1 MTPVVLD
8 SNVIISA
15 LVFGGKPRRLFN
27 LILEGRFTLYLSKEI
42 IDEVV
47 EILLLKFGYSQD
59 ALFAVESELRSLA
72 NITKPDFKIGHIT
85 DDDDD
90 NRILE
95 CAKAGECQ
103 YIVSGDKHLLSVKK
117 FENIEIMNV
126 SDFLSLML
134 SE

>member
-1 MTPVVLD
+1 MIRVVLD

-27 LILEGRFTLYLSKEI
+27 LILEGRYVLYISKEI
-42 IDEVV
+42 IDEVTA
-47 EILLLKFGYSQD
+47 ILTLKFNYPQD
-59 ALFAVESELRSLA
+59 ALFAIESELRSLA
-72 NITKPDFKIGHIT
+72 IITEPGFKIDHIKN
-85 DDDDD
+85 DQGD

-103 YIVSGDKHLLSVKK
+103 YVISGDKHLLSANK
-117 FENIEIMNV
+117 FERIEIMTV

-134 SE
+134 NE